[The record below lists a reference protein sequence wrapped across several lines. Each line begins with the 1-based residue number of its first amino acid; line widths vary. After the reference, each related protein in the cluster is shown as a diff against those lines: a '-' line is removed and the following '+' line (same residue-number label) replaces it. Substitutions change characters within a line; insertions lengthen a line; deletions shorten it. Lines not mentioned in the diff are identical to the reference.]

1 MPKSALLDSFCVS
14 PSRPAQSDDANIIF
28 VHGSLERKS
37 QKGRDANADR
47 DVNNQELKN
56 GAMRKSARDL
66 VLLECLNS

>member
-1 MPKSALLDSFCVS
+1 LLDSFCVS

-47 DVNNQELKN
+47 GVNHQELKDS
-56 GAMRKSARDL
+56 RRTKSRADFRIAPFL
-66 VLLECLNS
+66 TS

>member
-1 MPKSALLDSFCVS
+1 LLDSFCVS

-47 DVNNQELKN
+47 DVNNQELKDSSTQEELSL
-56 GAMRKSARDL
+56 APIFASRHS
-66 VLLECLNS
+66 

>member
-47 DVNNQELKN
+47 DVNNQELKDSSTQALKKN
-56 GAMRKSARDL
+56 
-66 VLLECLNS
+66 

>member
-1 MPKSALLDSFCVS
+1 VS

-47 DVNNQELKN
+47 DVNNQELKDSSTQALKKN
-56 GAMRKSARDL
+56 
-66 VLLECLNS
+66 